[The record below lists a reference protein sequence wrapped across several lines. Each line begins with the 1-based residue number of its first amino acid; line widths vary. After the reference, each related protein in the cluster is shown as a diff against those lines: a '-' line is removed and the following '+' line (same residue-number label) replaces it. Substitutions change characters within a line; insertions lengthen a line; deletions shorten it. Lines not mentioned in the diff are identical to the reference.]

1 MWAIWPTPPSPQE
14 PGIGRIA
21 LPGIRAD
28 ASPVSATH
36 PLGVPE
42 RIRVL
47 VVDDNDGFRESLVF
61 LLSREE
67 LEVIG
72 QACSGTE
79 AIEMVRRLAP
89 DVVLMDIRM
98 PEMDGIEATRRLK
111 AARPSVGVIALSS
124 MEEQRSVR
132 DMLVAGATG
141 YVLKG
146 SDADAIVHAVREAAN
161 GGAMLSPEVT
171 PVVIEE
177 MTDALER
184 ERRRARQLELA
195 QEALLERAAHRQQL
209 IGRVGHELRTPVTV
223 ILGIAQTMQRGQMP
237 PSELDEALEVLVERA
252 EGLARLVQRFEA
264 VIEAGLTEWLN
275 VTELVTEVAATDPR
289 IVVEVPRAPAMTTL
303 NRTAGLRILEEL
315 VDNAL
320 AFSPTDGVVTLRVST
335 NDGLEVRVID
345 QGPGIDPDATTRIF
359 EPLEQAEHLQT
370 RIHQGIGIGLSLA
383 RMSRARDGRR
393 CAARGDGPPRVH
405 VPVADRGLKSYVNR
419 RMWMLSSIP
428 TPAKLTRIEVPP

>member
-1 MWAIWPTPPSPQE
+1 MT
-14 PGIGRIA
+14 
-21 LPGIRAD
+21 AD
-28 ASPVSATH
+28 ASPVSATQ
-36 PLGVPE
+36 PLGALE

-61 LLSREE
+61 LLSGED

-72 QACSGTE
+72 QARSGEE
-79 AIEMVRRLAP
+79 AIELVRRLAP

-98 PEMDGIEATRRLK
+98 PDMDGIEATRRLK
-111 AARPSVGVIALSS
+111 AARPNIGVIALSS
-124 MEEQRSVR
+124 MEEQRSIR

-146 SDADAIVHAVREAAN
+146 SDSDAIVHAVREAVS

-177 MTDALER
+177 MTDALDR

-237 PSELDEALEVLVERA
+237 PAELDEALQVLVERA

-275 VTELVTEVAATDPR
+275 VSELVAEVAERDPR
-289 IVVEVPRAPAMTTL
+289 IVVEAPRAPAMITL

-320 AFSPTDGVVTLRVST
+320 AFSPADGVVTLRVST
-335 NDGLEVRVID
+335 EDGVAVRVID
-345 QGPGIDPDATTRIF
+345 QGPGVEADAAARIF
-359 EPLEQAEHLQT
+359 EPLEQAEQLQT
-370 RIHQGIGIGLSLA
+370 RHHQGIGIGLSLA
-383 RMSRARDGRR
+383 RMSAH
-393 CAARGDGPPRVH
+393 AMEGDVVLEVTGPQ
-405 VPVADRGLKSYVNR
+405 GSTFL
-419 RMWMLSSIP
+419 W
-428 TPAKLTRIEVPP
+428 RIGS

>member
-1 MWAIWPTPPSPQE
+1 
-14 PGIGRIA
+14 
-21 LPGIRAD
+21 
-28 ASPVSATH
+28 VSATH
-36 PLGVPE
+36 PLGAPE

-61 LLSREE
+61 LLSAED
-67 LEVIG
+67 LQVVG
-72 QACSGTE
+72 QARSGTE
-79 AIEMVRRLAP
+79 AIELVHRLMP

-111 AARPSVGVIALSS
+111 AALPGVGVIALSS

-146 SDADAIVHAVREAAN
+146 SDADAIVHAVREAVS

-209 IGRVGHELRTPVTV
+209 IGRVGHELRTPITV

-237 PSELDEALEVLVERA
+237 AGDLDSALQTLVERA

-275 VTELVTEVAATDPR
+275 VSELATEVAARDPR
-289 IVVEVPRAPAMTTL
+289 IVVELPAGPAMTTL
-303 NRTAGLRILEEL
+303 NRTAGTRILEEL

-320 AFSPTDGVVTLRVST
+320 AFSPVGGLVTLRVST
-335 NDGLEVRVID
+335 DDGLAVRVID
-345 QGPGIDPDATTRIF
+345 QGPGVDPDAATRIF

-370 RIHQGIGIGLSLA
+370 RVHQGIGIGLSLA
-383 RMSRARDGRR
+383 RMSAHAMDGDVVLEHT
-393 CAARGDGPPRVH
+393 GPDGSTF
-405 VPVADRGLKSYVNR
+405 L
-419 RMWMLSSIP
+419 W
-428 TPAKLTRIEVPP
+428 RIGA

>member
-146 SDADAIVHAVREAAN
+146 SDGDAIVHAVREAAN

-345 QGPGIDPDATTRIF
+345 QGSGIDPDATTRIF

-383 RMSRARDGRR
+383 RMSAHAMDG
-393 CAARGDGPPRVH
+393 DVLLEDSGPQ
-405 VPVADRGLKSYVNR
+405 GSTFL
-419 RMWMLSSIP
+419 W
-428 TPAKLTRIEVPP
+428 RIGA

>member
-1 MWAIWPTPPSPQE
+1 MWAIWPTPVSPQE

-21 LPGIRAD
+21 RPGIRAD

-146 SDADAIVHAVREAAN
+146 SDADAIVHAVREAAS

-171 PVVIEE
+171 P
-177 MTDALER
+177 
-184 ERRRARQLELA
+184 
-195 QEALLERAAHRQQL
+195 
-209 IGRVGHELRTPVTV
+209 
-223 ILGIAQTMQRGQMP
+223 
-237 PSELDEALEVLVERA
+237 S
-252 EGLARLVQRFEA
+252 
-264 VIEAGLTEWLN
+264 
-275 VTELVTEVAATDPR
+275 
-289 IVVEVPRAPAMTTL
+289 
-303 NRTAGLRILEEL
+303 
-315 VDNAL
+315 
-320 AFSPTDGVVTLRVST
+320 
-335 NDGLEVRVID
+335 
-345 QGPGIDPDATTRIF
+345 
-359 EPLEQAEHLQT
+359 
-370 RIHQGIGIGLSLA
+370 
-383 RMSRARDGRR
+383 
-393 CAARGDGPPRVH
+393 
-405 VPVADRGLKSYVNR
+405 
-419 RMWMLSSIP
+419 
-428 TPAKLTRIEVPP
+428 